1 MFNKMEDDNLIS
13 RINSALAFV
22 LWTINTMVAIA
33 IAIAIAFVVVVSG
46 RRLQYSMSGYL
57 VCLSKK
63 YCDSWVS
70 R

>member
-46 RRLQYSMSGYL
+46 RRLFDVWLFGLL
-57 VCLSKK
+57 VKEML
-63 YCDSWVS
+63 
-70 R
+70 

>member
-33 IAIAIAFVVVVSG
+33 IVAIAADAVVVVSSSG
-46 RRLQYSMSGYL
+46 RRLFDVWLFGLL
-57 VCLSKK
+57 VKEML
-63 YCDSWVS
+63 
-70 R
+70 